1 MEMKEATAVWDGHGL
16 AFDVTVPS
24 GATLRLDSE
33 GVNFRAL
40 EMLMVGLAGCTGMD
54 VIDILRK
61 KRQRVTGFEVQT
73 RGETA
78 EDHPKKYT
86 HIEVKYVVTGEG
98 IDPEAVRRAIEL
110 SETKYCAV
118 INTLRAAAPIHTSF
132 EIREVEAVPAGA
144 RAIDLAGRL
153 G

>member
-1 MEMKEATAVWDGHGL
+1 MGMKEATAVWRGNGL

-24 GATLRLDSE
+24 GATMRLDTE
-33 GVNFRAL
+33 GVNFRPL

-61 KRQRVTGFEVQT
+61 KRQKVSGFEVQT

-78 EDHPKKYT
+78 EEYPKKYT
-86 HIEVKYVVTGEG
+86 HIEVTYIVTGQR

-110 SETKYCAV
+110 SETKYCSV
-118 INTLRAAAPIHTSF
+118 IATLREVAPITTRF
-132 EIREVEAVPAGA
+132 EICEAEPVSA
-144 RAIDLAGRL
+144 
-153 G
+153 